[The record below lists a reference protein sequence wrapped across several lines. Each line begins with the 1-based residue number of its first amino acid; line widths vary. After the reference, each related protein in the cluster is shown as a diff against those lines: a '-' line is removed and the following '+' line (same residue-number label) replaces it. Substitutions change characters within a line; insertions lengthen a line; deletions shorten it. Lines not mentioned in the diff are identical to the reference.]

1 MSDSLRDQLLKA
13 GFAPTAKP
21 ARGKPRKDAP
31 RNTASHS
38 GIPDKRPGNRPKP
51 PRGERKGKDAKTG
64 EIDLARAWSLRER
77 TEREERAREKREAE
91 ARTKEKKERRQKL
104 ANLLAG
110 KVLNDKA
117 ADIARHFPHG
127 KKISRIWVTAEQLKA
142 LNGGELAVVQQQG
155 RFVLVTRE
163 TGTAAAAIDPEALA
177 LQCEPGD
184 EDDDVP
190 ADLVW

>member
-1 MSDSLRDQLLKA
+1 MSDSLRDQLLKV

-21 ARGKPRKDAP
+21 ARAKPRKDAP
-31 RNTASHS
+31 RTNPSRS
-38 GIPDKRPGNRPKP
+38 VRPDNRPGDRPKP
-51 PRGERKGKDAKTG
+51 PRGERKDAKSG

-77 TEREERAREKREAE
+77 TEREEREREKREAE
-91 ARTKEKKERRQKL
+91 ARAKEKKERRRKL
-104 ANLLAG
+104 ASLLAG

-163 TGTAAAAIDPEALA
+163 TGAAAAAIDPDALV
-177 LQCEPGD
+177 LQCEPG
-184 EDDDVP
+184 EVDDDVP
-190 ADLVW
+190 PDLVW